1 MSSGIVRPS
10 PQFPELS
17 NNVIVSLTWVSDISV
32 AGGGGKRKWKREAK
46 VKELDFRKSPLSYL
60 IWPARA
66 SCDLVTRSA
75 VSRP

>member
-32 AGGGGKRKWKREAK
+32 GGGGGEKMEERNEGKRTWLSKKSFVLFNMAREG
-46 VKELDFRKSPLSYL
+46 LLRLSYSL
-60 IWPARA
+60 G
-66 SCDLVTRSA
+66 CLVA
-75 VSRP
+75 

>member
-32 AGGGGKRKWKREAK
+32 GGGEEKMEERSEGKR
-46 VKELDFRKSPLSYL
+46 
-60 IWPARA
+60 
-66 SCDLVTRSA
+66 T
-75 VSRP
+75 

>member
-32 AGGGGKRKWKREAK
+32 AGGGGEEKMEERSEGKR
-46 VKELDFRKSPLSYL
+46 
-60 IWPARA
+60 
-66 SCDLVTRSA
+66 T
-75 VSRP
+75 